1 MEIIWLGHGSFEF
14 RLPSGQ
20 VILMDPWID
29 GNPAY
34 PKTHTIQRADL
45 ICISHG
51 HFDHIHSTPALAQRF
66 SPQVVAIFETCQW
79 LESKGVKNTRP
90 MNKGGS
96 QKVGEVALTMT
107 HAVHSC
113 GILDNGQIVYGGEA
127 AGYVLRFADGRAL
140 YFAGDTNVFS
150 DMHLVEQL
158 YHPELA
164 YPAHRRSLHHGP
176 ARSRRW
182 PAGCSE
188 SRRRSSPCTSAT
200 FPPLTGTPAQL
211 TRTAG
216 WICATEVWALE
227 PGKSGGL
234 VGGVIAV
241 TPEGKLKHAPPYWLT
256 HLATSSMTFRRH
268 VLPGLAVV
276 RLGALAL
283 AREPARGPAP
293 DSSSA

>member
-20 VILMDPWID
+20 VLLMDPWIE

-34 PKTHTIQRADL
+34 PKGHAIRRVDT

-51 HFDHIHSTPALAQRF
+51 HFDHIHDTPPLAKRF
-66 SPQVVAIFETCQW
+66 APEVVGIFETCQW

-96 QKVGEVALTMT
+96 QKAGGVTVTMT

-127 AGYVLRFADGRAL
+127 AGYVLGLPDGRTL

-150 DMHLVEQL
+150 DMALIEQL

-164 YPAHRRSLHHGP
+164 FLPIGDLYTM
-176 ARSRRW
+176 
-182 PAGCSE
+182 
-188 SRRRSSPCTSAT
+188 SPREAALACRLLKAKKVVPMHFGT
-200 FPPLTGTPAQL
+200 FPPLTGRPGELSNLIADLPTK
-211 TRTAG
+211 
-216 WICATEVWALE
+216 VWPLE
-227 PGKSGGL
+227 PGK
-234 VGGVIAV
+234 AV
-241 TPEGKLKHAPPYWLT
+241 EW
-256 HLATSSMTFRRH
+256 
-268 VLPGLAVV
+268 
-276 RLGALAL
+276 
-283 AREPARGPAP
+283 
-293 DSSSA
+293 